1 MTSDVHESINESKRH
16 QSCMSQPISHKAHL
30 YLASPPISRSTASLH
45 LSRGILSTMGL
56 MLCRDAN
63 WNISRIRARPPTQLP
78 TTLNSAILINRTSN
92 LCDSENDRPIL
103 SVKRPTEHLK
113 NTQDT
118 QRPPTQLLHA
128 TQEAS
133 HARSSVKFGRKG
145 LNSGRQGWLQGTH
158 CFVASPRNSC
168 HTTKCMHKCSSLSC
182 QMQADPNKPQ
192 PNPRQHPIVSVY
204 VGPSRSSMSGHT
216 FFMQLACVACG
227 LCVM

>member
-1 MTSDVHESINESKRH
+1 MHESTN
-16 QSCMSQPISHKAHL
+16 QSQTHL

-56 MLCRDAN
+56 MSCRDAN

-78 TTLNSAILINRTSN
+78 TTLNSAILINRASS

-118 QRPPTQLLHA
+118 QHPPTQLLHA

-133 HARSSVKFGRKG
+133 HARSSVKVGSSEVWKKRLEFRKTRLATRDTLLCG
-145 LNSGRQGWLQGTH
+145 I
-158 CFVASPRNSC
+158 
-168 HTTKCMHKCSSLSC
+168 TKKQLSYNQMYA
-182 QMQADPNKPQ
+182 QMQQPVVSNASRPQQTPAKPQ
-192 PNPRQHPIVSVY
+192 AAPHCQCLCRTKPKLNVRPYILHAASVCCMW
-204 VGPSRSSMSGHT
+204 VVCHVI
-216 FFMQLACVACG
+216 CVACAHS
-227 LCVM
+227 C